1 MMGVRAFFAGIFAA
15 APAAFAA
22 TFFMSAAIFVA
33 ATFSAAIFSAP
44 VFAGPGSDAFS
55 HFFGE
60 IRTFSAQFRQV
71 VLDEDLNT
79 VDDGRGTVRIK
90 RPGKFRWDY
99 LPPDA
104 QHIIGDGERI
114 WLHDLDLEQVTVRDQ
129 KSALGRGPAL
139 LLAGGGAPKSG
150 YSISDI
156 GVHAGIAWVNLIP
169 AKTDSGFT
177 EVRMGFEKR
186 QLRQMEL
193 VDTLGQRTR
202 ISFLGIR
209 ENAPIADAVFRF
221 APPPGA
227 DVIDQ
232 TENSE

>member
-1 MMGVRAFFAGIFAA
+1 MMGVRAFFAGVFG
-15 APAAFAA
+15 AAFLPA
-22 TFFMSAAIFVA
+22 FFAGI
-33 ATFSAAIFSAP
+33 FSAAIFSAP